1 MRKEDEFLESLR
13 KLNKRLSIL
22 EDCVG
27 ILEQRVATVEDMNRL
42 NENKISKSL
51 QELNA
56 YGVDIK
62 DLKLVLN
69 SFLEGAH
76 SETSSPTS

>member
-1 MRKEDEFLESLR
+1 
-13 KLNKRLSIL
+13 L

-62 DLKLVLN
+62 DLKMVLD
-69 SFLEGAH
+69 SFIEGAH
-76 SETSSPTS
+76 SEPSGPTS